1 MGVRLFLWCGIVLAL
16 SHGLLSAAHGQ
27 GSSTGDASKPLTVE
41 GSLNLRTVA
50 DLQFSPDPSASLGA
64 SGGRLAFVVTE
75 PAKGTGRLSHIW
87 IYEKGSGVARQ
98 FTFSAKSELSP
109 RWRPGAAAASETP
122 IRRFI
127 PQKSRDGAEV
137 AFPGQLAFL
146 SDRTDGQQQIFLMSM
161 SGGEGRAITKG
172 KRSVKAF
179 EWSPDGREIAFL
191 APDAKTEEEEKKEKD
206 KDDAKVVDKDDK
218 HARLWILD
226 LATGETRALTKANWN
241 FDELAWLPAGDRVVV
256 KGTDHPESDQYTER
270 IFSVQV
276 ADGAMKELVKPL
288 GPFGEMRVA
297 PDGKTISYVG
307 PREDGPEP
315 HDLMLLPVASHAARN
330 LTGASL
336 DLLVTDYHWQKDGS
350 VVLLA
355 ANGFSNLLVTY
366 SGDGARHDLSPAPG
380 PAGSMALSGG
390 GEIAFVSQGA
400 TRPQEVWLWDQKS
413 APRQVTHLND
423 SWKAYALSEPEFYNY
438 KSFDGTE
445 IQAALLKPR
454 VSPSANPEIGVPGK
468 SKLPLIALIHGGP
481 TGRWGDSI
489 EVWGQLLAAHGYA
502 VFYPNIR
509 GSVGYGQKFVESNR
523 GDWGGGDYKDV
534 MAGVDDLVKRGIA
547 DPERL
552 GIGGWS
558 YGGYMAEWAITQTNV
573 FKAAVSGAGMA
584 NLISEFGMEDH
595 PAGDEWFYGVPW
607 EKPEGFLN
615 SSPFVYLKNAKTPT
629 LVLQGDA
636 DTIDP
641 LGQSQELYRGLKRY
655 GVEAEFVIYPREPH
669 GLHEEKHLVDRL
681 NRILA
686 WYDKYLKAEK
696 AAK

>member
-1 MGVRLFLWCGIVLAL
+1 MGARYFRLVGVAL
-16 SHGLLSAAHGQ
+16 L
-27 GSSTGDASKPLTVE
+27 LTVGFSLSVWGQSAPASDGNKTITPE
-41 GSLNLRTVA
+41 GSLNLRNVA
-50 DLQFSPDPSASLGA
+50 DLQFSPDA
-64 SGGRLAFVVTE
+64 GRLAFVVTE
-75 PAKGTGRLSHIW
+75 PAKGTGRLPHIW
-87 IYEKGSGVARQ
+87 IYDAGSGVARQ
-98 FTFSAKSELSP
+98 VTFSGKTESSP
-109 RWRPGAAAASETP
+109 RWRPGAAAAGETP
-122 IRRFI
+122 IRRL
-127 PQKSRDGAEV
+127 
-137 AFPGQLAFL
+137 AFPGELAFL
-146 SDRTDGQQQIFLMSM
+146 SNREEEQQQIYLMSM
-161 SGGEGRAITKG
+161 NGGEGRAITKG

-179 EWSPDGREIAFL
+179 EWSPDGKTIAFL

-226 LATGETRALTKANWN
+226 VATGEARSLTKPNWN

-256 KGTDHPESDQYTER
+256 KGTDTPGSDEYTER
-270 IFSVQV
+270 IFTVQV
-276 ADGAMKELVKPL
+276 ADGTMKQLVKPL

-315 HDLMLLPVASHAARN
+315 HDLMLLPVTTHAARN

-336 DLLVTDYHWQKDGS
+336 DRPVQDYHWAKDGS
-350 VVLLA
+350 VMLQA

-366 SGDGARHDLSPAPG
+366 GNDGARHDLVPATG
-380 PAGSMALSGG
+380 PAGSMALAGD
-390 GEIAFVSQGA
+390 GEMAFVSQGA

-413 APRQVTHLND
+413 APRQITHLND
-423 SWKAYALSEPEFYNY
+423 SWKEYALVQPEFYNY

-445 IQAALLKPR
+445 IEAALLKPR
-454 VSPSANPEIGVPGK
+454 VSPSANAEIGVPGRK
-468 SKLPLIALIHGGP
+468 AKLPLITLIHGGP
-481 TGRWGDSI
+481 TGRWADSI
-489 EVWGQLLAAHGYA
+489 ETWGQLLAAHGYA

-509 GSVGYGQKFVESNR
+509 GSVGYGQKFVEANR
-523 GDWGGGDYKDV
+523 GDWGGGDFKDV
-534 MAGVDDLVKRGIA
+534 MAGVDDLVKREIA

-558 YGGYMAEWAITQTNV
+558 YGGYMAEWAITQTKV

-584 NLISEFGMEDH
+584 NLISEFGTEDH

-636 DTIDP
+636 DTVDP

-655 GVEAEFVIYPREPH
+655 GVEAELVVYPREPH
-669 GLHEEKHLVDRL
+669 GFHEEKHLVDRL

-686 WYDKYLKAEK
+686 WYDKYLKK
-696 AAK
+696 

>member
-1 MGVRLFLWCGIVLAL
+1 VAAVSLW
-16 SHGLLSAAHGQ
+16 AAATFGQ
-27 GSSTGDASKPLTVE
+27 GTASDEQKKMLTPE
-41 GSLNLRTVA
+41 ASLNLRNVG

-75 PAKGTGRLSHIW
+75 PAKGTGRLRHIW
-87 IYEKGSGVARQ
+87 IYDVASGVARQ

-109 RWRPGAAAASETP
+109 RWRPGAAAAGETP
-122 IRRFI
+122 IRRL
-127 PQKSRDGAEV
+127 
-137 AFPGQLAFL
+137 AFPGELAFL
-146 SDRTDGQQQIFLMSM
+146 SDREEGQQQIFLMSM
-161 SGGEGRAITKG
+161 NGGEGRAITKG

-179 EWSPDGREIAFL
+179 EWSPDGKTIAFL

-226 LATGETRALTKANWN
+226 VATGETRALTKPNWN

-256 KGTDHPESDQYTER
+256 KGTDRPESDQYTER

-276 ADGAMKELVKPL
+276 SDGTMKELVKPL

-315 HDLMLLPVASHAARN
+315 HDLMLLPVTAHAARN

-336 DLLVTDYHWQKDGS
+336 DRLVQDYHWQKDGS

-366 SGDGARHDLSPAPG
+366 SADGARHDLSPATG
-380 PAGSMALSGG
+380 PAGSMALASD

-423 SWKAYALSEPEFYNY
+423 SWKAYSLIEPEFYKY
-438 KSFDGTE
+438 KSFDGAE
-445 IQAALLKPR
+445 IEAALLKPR
-454 VSPSANPEIGVPGK
+454 VSPSANTEIGVPGGK

-489 EVWGQLLAAHGYA
+489 EVWGQLLATHGYA

-509 GSVGYGQKFVESNR
+509 GSVGYGQKFVEANR
-523 GDWGGGDYKDV
+523 GDWGGGDFKDV

-547 DPERL
+547 DPEKL

-584 NLISEFGMEDH
+584 NLISEFGTEDH

-615 SSPFVYLKNAKTPT
+615 SSPFVHLKNAKTPT

-636 DTIDP
+636 DTVDP

-655 GVEAEFVIYPREPH
+655 GVETELVVYPREPH
-669 GLHEEKHLVDRL
+669 GFHEEKHLVDRL
-681 NRILA
+681 ERILA
-686 WYDKYLKAEK
+686 WYEKYLKK
-696 AAK
+696 

>member
-1 MGVRLFLWCGIVLAL
+1 MEARYFRLVGVAL
-16 SHGLLSAAHGQ
+16 LLGAGFSMAGQGQSAASDEQ
-27 GSSTGDASKPLTVE
+27 KKMLTPE
-41 GSLNLRTVA
+41 SSLNLRNIA
-50 DLQFSPDPSASLGA
+50 DLQFSQD
-64 SGGRLAFVVTE
+64 GGRLAFVVTE
-75 PAKGTGRLSHIW
+75 PAKGTGRLRHIW
-87 IYEKGSGVARQ
+87 IYDAASGVARQ
-98 FTFSAKSELSP
+98 VTFSAKSELAP
-109 RWRPGAAAASETP
+109 RWSPDPSASP
-122 IRRFI
+122 A
-127 PQKSRDGAEV
+127 SAENRK
-137 AFPGQLAFL
+137 AGTQLAFL
-146 SDRTDGQQQIFLMSM
+146 SDREGEQQQIFLMSM
-161 SGGEGRAITKG
+161 NGGEGRAITKG

-179 EWSPDGREIAFL
+179 EWSPDGKSIAFL

-218 HARLWILD
+218 HARLWIVD
-226 LATGETRALTKANWN
+226 AASGETRALTKPNWN
-241 FDELAWLPAGDRVVV
+241 LDELAWLPAGDRVVV
-256 KGTDHPESDQYTER
+256 KGTDRPESDEYTER
-270 IFSVQV
+270 IFTVQV
-276 ADGAMKELVKPL
+276 ADGTMKELVKPR

-315 HDLMLLPVASHAARN
+315 HDLMLLPVTGHAARN

-336 DLLVTDYHWQKDGS
+336 DRLVQDYHWQKDGS

-355 ANGFSNLLVTY
+355 ATGFSNLLLTY
-366 SGDGARHDLSPAPG
+366 SADGARHDLSPATG
-380 PAGSMALSGG
+380 PAGSMALTGG

-400 TRPQEVWLWDQKS
+400 TRPQEVWLWDQKG

-423 SWKAYALSEPEFYNY
+423 SWKQYRLSEPEFYKY

-445 IQAALLKPR
+445 IEAALLKPR
-454 VSPSANPEIGVPGK
+454 VSPSANPEIGVPARGADGK

-489 EVWGQLLAAHGYA
+489 ETWGQLLATHGYA

-509 GSVGYGQKFVESNR
+509 GSVGYGQKFVEANR
-523 GDWGGGDYKDV
+523 GDWGGGDFKDV

-547 DPERL
+547 DPEKL

-584 NLISEFGMEDH
+584 NLISEFGMEEH

-607 EKPEGFLN
+607 EQPEGFLN
-615 SSPFVYLKNAKTPT
+615 SSPFVHLKNAKTPT

-636 DTIDP
+636 DTVDP

-655 GVEAEFVIYPREPH
+655 GVETELVVYPREPH
-669 GLHEEKHLVDRL
+669 GFHEEKHLVDRL
-681 NRILA
+681 NRILG
-686 WYDKYLKAEK
+686 WYDKYLKK
-696 AAK
+696 